1 MSVLGKVGI
10 ALASVV
16 GAVGLVYGV
25 VKLDE
30 QLKSKKNI
38 DQLKDATSGN
48 ELADVLASHGVASVK
63 ALNS

>member
-38 DQLKDATSGN
+38 DQLKDATSG
-48 ELADVLASHGVASVK
+48 VK
-63 ALNS
+63 SFPLFHDPVVP